1 MKKRE
6 LIITVLMVIA
16 ILFGVIQ
23 WKQNVATKA
32 ELSAINVKQGETEQ
46 KLFAVMHAH
55 EECLKKQ
62 EAHLRLKLVHSYL
75 QSLSS
80 AQAKLEAKM
89 TIDEEQR
96 KILLKRI
103 SYIIENREL
112 LELAKND
119 TADLLLFL
127 STVGS
132 QLQKK

>member
-1 MKKRE
+1 MKTRE
-6 LIITVLMVIA
+6 MIITALMVIS

-23 WKQNVATKA
+23 WKQKGAIKT
-32 ELSAINVKQGETEQ
+32 ELSTINIKLGETEQ
-46 KLFAVMHAH
+46 KLFAVMNNH

-96 KILLKRI
+96 TVLLKRI
-103 SYIIENREL
+103 SYIIENR
-112 LELAKND
+112 
-119 TADLLLFL
+119 
-127 STVGS
+127 
-132 QLQKK
+132 